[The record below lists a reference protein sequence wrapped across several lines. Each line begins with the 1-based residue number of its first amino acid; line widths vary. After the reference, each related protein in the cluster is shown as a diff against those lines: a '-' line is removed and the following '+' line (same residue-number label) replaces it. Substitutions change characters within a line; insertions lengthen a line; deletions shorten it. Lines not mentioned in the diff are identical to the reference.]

1 MICFRKDDIRE
12 AALKG
17 LSPSKIKESK
27 PTFYPNYL
35 DMCNF
40 LFEKV
45 RKTIFCNMIVKII
58 CISTLLFYISYTRMI
73 LLLASICVST
83 LIALVHILGEFNTK
97 DFLSPIFI
105 PLVNS
110 AIDKKH
116 ELLDI

>member
-27 PTFYPNYL
+27 QTFYPNYL

-45 RKTIFCNMIVKII
+45 RKTIFCSMIVKTI
-58 CISTLLFYISYTRMI
+58 CISTLLLYISYTRMI
-73 LLLASICVST
+73 LLLASICVC
-83 LIALVHILGEFNTK
+83 
-97 DFLSPIFI
+97 
-105 PLVNS
+105 
-110 AIDKKH
+110 
-116 ELLDI
+116 LL